1 MCVCVCVCACVGVML
16 CALGVFVF
24 NTNNLSRAWYR
35 QNYNLPHVNSRL
47 IISYV
52 IWKCRNWNRVLMS
65 GRCEVGDDLSDKLGW
80 FLVPES
86 LQI

>member
-1 MCVCVCVCACVGVML
+1 M
-16 CALGVFVF
+16 
-24 NTNNLSRAWYR
+24 
-35 QNYNLPHVNSRL
+35 NSRL

-86 LQI
+86 LQIQVRRILE